1 VVSTRVVVRAARQ
14 TGAASFCPRG
24 IMAPPAVRPR
34 SLPRQQLRGT
44 PQEASQAQRRLRAP
58 SPASLRVRSR
68 LAQIGS
74 KHLHALGLEPQLSE
88 GVDDA
93 VSLCEAALD
102 GLSQRLREEKTRA
115 DQLEALLRSQDYI
128 GEKTRSEQLEAALR
142 SQELES
148 VQALD
153 KVARGCADVV
163 LQMVQRL
170 RSIAGSLVL
179 PPSQGRELVEAM
191 SCCDSLLALLENQ
204 LCSNGKPRTPDTDTD
219 TLLPS
224 CAGTESFSADS
235 SIDSVEGLS
244 AEIEGSDKK
253 EVIWLPPSR
262 REHKAVAHVGPQRA
276 DTCGTLSEPALLV
289 LSALPRTA
297 SVPTCCKEDELL
309 ARQLLMR
316 EPDISSMSPTSSAPM
331 SPVFS
336 SRSTLR
342 APATVPTTFTTSS
355 PFGRWHHSS

>member
-1 VVSTRVVVRAARQ
+1 
-14 TGAASFCPRG
+14 
-24 IMAPPAVRPR
+24 MAPPAVRPR
-34 SLPRQQLRGT
+34 SLSRQQLRGT
-44 PQEASQAQRRLRAP
+44 PPEASQAQRRLRAP

-68 LAQIGS
+68 LTQIGS
-74 KHLHALGLEPQLSE
+74 KHLHALGMEPQLSE

-115 DQLEALLRSQDYI
+115 DQLEALLHSQDYV
-128 GEKTRSEQLEAALR
+128 GEKTRADRLEAALR
-142 SQELES
+142 SQEFES
-148 VQALD
+148 AQALD

-163 LQMVQRL
+163 LQMVHRL

-179 PPSQGRELVEAM
+179 PPAQGRQLVEAM

-204 LCSNGKPRTPDTDTD
+204 LCSNGKPPTPDTDTD
-219 TLLPS
+219 TLLAS
-224 CAGTESFSADS
+224 CAGTESFGTDS
-235 SIDSVEGLS
+235 SIDLVEGLS
-244 AEIEGSDKK
+244 GEIEGSDKK

-262 REHKAVAHVGPQRA
+262 REHKAAAHVGVQRA
-276 DTCGTLSEPALLV
+276 DACGISSEPALLA
-289 LSALPRTA
+289 LSATMPRTA
-297 SVPTCCKEDELL
+297 SVPTCCNEDELL
-309 ARQLLMR
+309 ARRLLMQG
-316 EPDISSMSPTSSAPM
+316 PDMSPMSLSPTSSAPM

-342 APATVPTTFTTSS
+342 APATVPTTFKTSS